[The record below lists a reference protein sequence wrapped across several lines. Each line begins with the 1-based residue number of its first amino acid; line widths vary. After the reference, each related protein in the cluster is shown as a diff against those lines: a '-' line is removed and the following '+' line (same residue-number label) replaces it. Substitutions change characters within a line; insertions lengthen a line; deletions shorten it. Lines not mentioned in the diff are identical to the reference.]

1 VTDAPASDAQHLT
14 PSSPPPPRHQ
24 NGSNDTPRERH
35 HYHLFPTG
43 RYSGSETGRHP
54 LGFTAQEAELSSALS
69 TSLGQARHDLS
80 MAEGKWGLELDSRRE
95 VLSPPPAA
103 QALSQPVHP
112 PLPASL
118 PPSVPPSGCPG
129 ARLTFVHHL
138 KVDLFDNAGVVLV
151 VVEEEQA
158 VHVAFIVARVV
169 VGDVGDEDGQVLQV
183 FGAPAAVP
191 HHAALKAFIL
201 FQLQHLVLIAQDLGA
216 VGAGSLPATPAPL
229 RPLFCPS
236 P

>member
-1 VTDAPASDAQHLT
+1 MTDTPASDTQHLT
-14 PSSPPPPRHQ
+14 PSSPPPHDIRMAPTTHL
-24 NGSNDTPRERH
+24 ERDAIIT
-35 HYHLFPTG
+35 LFPTG
-43 RYSGSETGRHP
+43 RYSGSERGRHP
-54 LGFTAQEAELSSALS
+54 PGFTAQEAELSSALS
-69 TSLGQARHDLS
+69 TSVGQARRDLS
-80 MAEGKWGLELDSRRE
+80 VDEGKWGPELEFRQE
-95 VLSPPPAA
+95 VLPPPPAA

-112 PLPASL
+112 PGSRHL
-118 PPSVPPSGCPG
+118 VPPSGCPG
-129 ARLTFVHHL
+129 ACLTFVHHL
-138 KVDLFDNAGVVLV
+138 KVDLFDDAGVVLV

-158 VHVAFIVARVV
+158 VHVALVVARVV

-183 FGAPAAVP
+183 LGAPAAVP

-216 VGAGSLPATPAPL
+216 VGAGSPPITPAPP